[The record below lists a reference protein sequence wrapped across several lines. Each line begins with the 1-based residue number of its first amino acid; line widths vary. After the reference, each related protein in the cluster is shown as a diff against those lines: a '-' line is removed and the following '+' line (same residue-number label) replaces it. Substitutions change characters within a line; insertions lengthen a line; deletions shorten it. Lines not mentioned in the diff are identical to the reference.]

1 MKKSSELGTTSDLV
15 VVHTLICSLQGVSTI
30 GLRNQTRQAQSFKI
44 GHQFALQQCQFPFS
58 RKIHSNASNCIEL
71 DSQRIIHQFEAL
83 KLSSYSLKF
92 KLISVNVEEILT
104 GLELRCIQR
113 HLIVG
118 QQTKMTSRGQK
129 MWNASRFCVS
139 SLRRGHANLL
149 CIVPILVYVLP
160 KQVHLGE
167 QKIVAILRNFK
178 VSAADVGTVFIK
190 GRKYILRVSK
200 PALLYQAW
208 ILSLEN
214 AQIANLSLIFAV
226 FETAGNAQE
235 ARG

>member
-15 VVHTLICSLQGVSTI
+15 VVHTLICSLQGVSRI
-30 GLRNQTRQAQSFKI
+30 GLRNQTKQTLSFKI
-44 GHQFALQQCQFPFS
+44 DQHLLCSSASFHFLE
-58 RKIHSNASNCIEL
+58 KIHSNAFNCIEL
-71 DSQRIIHQFEAL
+71 DRQRIIHQFEAL

-92 KLISVNVEEILT
+92 KLIGVNVEEILT

-160 KQVHLGE
+160 KQVHPGEE
-167 QKIVAILRNFK
+167 QKIVR
-178 VSAADVGTVFIK
+178 IK
-190 GRKYILRVSK
+190 EFQSIG
-200 PALLYQAW
+200 
-208 ILSLEN
+208 
-214 AQIANLSLIFAV
+214 
-226 FETAGNAQE
+226 
-235 ARG
+235 